1 MQHRLR
7 ELCRTTSRIRYKT
20 QPSHK
25 TNAVNQWKAH
35 QSWQYFIR
43 DATCRKH
50 KKAQEQKTSKW
61 KRKQCRIKETQC
73 KTKISNAKEARF
85 WNARMQDFQI
95 QDVGC
100 AHKLHKM
107 PQKQSKGEA
116 LQSTHEAYISYDAKK
131 QNNSFFCTVLDA
143 QPGILKSQKDRT
155 QKEGPGMKTSWN
167 HEEQWTRTRRTWRTK
182 KFVLDLIFWCFD
194 TPFDHPLRLWLR
206 TRAPVSVTVPWKF
219 QAWRPQYVP
228 LAPSR
233 KHSKVNYVITKDV
246 LQRLISFWMDS
257 KIATPNSGYTVF
269 AVRAAYSGG
278 RFTSQQAM
286 LENTGKGPSRK
297 TELVE
302 TRTTC
307 FCRPRQKKDQG

>member
-1 MQHRLR
+1 MQ
-7 ELCRTTSRIRYKT
+7 
-20 QPSHK
+20 
-25 TNAVNQWKAH
+25 NQ
-35 QSWQYFIR
+35 R
-43 DATCRKH
+43 DAMQDKD
-50 KKAQEQKTSKW
+50 
-61 KRKQCRIKETQC
+61 KQCERSKILKC
-73 KTKISNAKEARF
+73 K
-85 WNARMQDFQI
+85 NARLSNTRCWLRTYPAQDATEAIQRRSFAIHTRSIHMQRNKI
-95 QDVGC
+95 IC
-100 AHKLHKM
+100 
-107 PQKQSKGEA
+107 
-116 LQSTHEAYISYDAKK
+116 
-131 QNNSFFCTVLDA
+131 FCTVLDA

-155 QKEGPGMKTSWN
+155 QKERPGMKTSWN

-182 KFVLDLIFWCFD
+182 KFVLDLIFWYFD

-206 TRAPVSVTVPWKF
+206 TRVPVSVTVPWKF

-228 LAPSR
+228 LARSR
-233 KHSKVNYVITKDV
+233 KHSKVNHAMTQDA

-257 KIATPNSGYTVF
+257 KIATPNSGYSVF
-269 AVRAAYSGG
+269 AVRAACSGG